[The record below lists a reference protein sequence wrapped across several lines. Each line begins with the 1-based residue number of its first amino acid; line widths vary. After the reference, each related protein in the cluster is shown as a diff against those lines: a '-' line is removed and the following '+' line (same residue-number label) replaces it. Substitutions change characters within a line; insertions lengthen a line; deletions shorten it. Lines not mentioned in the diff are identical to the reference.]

1 MDDFSALSCKSAVL
15 KDEKISKS
23 TIQFSGALTSI
34 MICNFYFIFVYVC
47 NTSLSSATNIVH

>member
-1 MDDFSALSCKSAVL
+1 MDDFSALSCKSAFL

-34 MICNFYFIFVYVC
+34 MICNFYFYLFMTVI
-47 NTSLSSATNIVH
+47 LH